1 MYAPLITN
9 CSFMY
14 PQGRVAMLAV
24 LGHIVTSAGVRLPGD
39 IAFGLPFSSVKT
51 GIAVFGSAPAEGLM
65 QVFIFIGLLETGF
78 AYREKQISDG
88 CTKYMNNLG
97 WSEKTQRSK
106 AAVEL
111 NNGRAAQMGIL
122 ALAVHERIDNNP
134 YVINA
139 LLGAPVSFN
148 Q

>member
-1 MYAPLITN
+1 
-9 CSFMY
+9 
-14 PQGRVAMLAV
+14 MLAV

-39 IAFGLPFSSVKT
+39 IAFGVPFSSVKT

-78 AYREKQISDG
+78 AYREKQIADG
-88 CTKYMNNLG
+88 CTKYMNNIG

-106 AAVEL
+106 AAIEL

-134 YVINA
+134 YVLNA
-139 LLGAPVSFN
+139 LLGAPVTFN
-148 Q
+148 